1 MSEPV
6 VLKGRGL
13 VGGVAEGE
21 ALVTREA
28 ISGWGGVEPRK
39 GRVIESR
46 HELVGQ
52 SFAGKVL
59 VFRGAK
65 GSSGWSGM
73 FHMSRLLG
81 SAPAA
86 MVFTTMNTKIAL
98 GVVVTRVPALTDLDG
113 DPFALIRTGDWL
125 RVDADRGL
133 LTVTPQGGSGTAIP
147 GHGGHAQG
155 SVVDS
160 DAAAHV
166 RALAEEPDP

>member
-1 MSEPV
+1 MSAFT
-6 VLKGRGL
+6 LHGRGL

-21 ALVTREA
+21 ALVTSEA
-28 ISGWGGVEPRK
+28 LSGWGGVEPRR
-39 GRVIESR
+39 GRVIELR

-59 VFRGAK
+59 VFPGAK

-73 FHMSRLLG
+73 FHMSRLMG

-98 GVVVTRVPALTDLDG
+98 GVVVTHVPAITDLDG
-113 DPFALIRTGDWL
+113 DPFELIHTGDWV

-133 LTVTPQGGSGTAIP
+133 LTITRQEGSGAESP
-147 GHGGHAQG
+147 GRGGQARENM
-155 SVVDS
+155 VDS
-160 DAAAHV
+160 DAAAQG
-166 RALAEEPDP
+166 RALGEELGP

>member
-1 MSEPV
+1 MSERAGSPVGAAGSV
-6 VLKGRGL
+6 VLTGRGL

-28 ISGWGGVEPRK
+28 ISGWGGVEPRQ

-59 VFRGAK
+59 VFPTAK

-73 FHMSRLLG
+73 FHMARLMG

-98 GVVVTRVPALTDLDG
+98 GVVVSHVPAVTDLDG
-113 DPFALIRTGDWL
+113 DPFTAIRTGDWV
-125 RVDADRGL
+125 RVDADRGEVV
-133 LTVTPQGGSGTAIP
+133 VTPRG
-147 GHGGHAQG
+147 
-155 SVVDS
+155 
-160 DAAAHV
+160 
-166 RALAEEPDP
+166 R